1 MFGKSLSCICWEE
14 QYANHVKL
22 SHKHLDNLNNNYII
36 IIIII
41 VIIIIIIIIITIII
55 LLRVL

>member
-36 IIIII
+36 ITII
-41 VIIIIIIIIITIII
+41 VIIIIIIIITIII